1 MVKLQM
7 ELKLAVNGDDT
18 DEHMVAFVNYTIG
31 MVTLG
36 YSEANI
42 DRGAEVELLNTHSI
56 WYSC

>member
-1 MVKLQM
+1 ML
-7 ELKLAVNGDDT
+7 NGDDT

-42 DRGAEVELLNTHSI
+42 DRGAAGETTEYAQHLV
-56 WYSC
+56 